1 MLIIPIYA
9 KVSIYRGLLM
19 ALALFDL
26 DKTLLGGD
34 SDFLWG
40 EFLSEIGAVDVNNYQ
55 TQNQKFFDDYA
66 LGKLDIVEYLEFC
79 LSPLADNS
87 IKQLNKWHQ
96 QFMLEKI
103 QPIFLETAKKV
114 VDAHK
119 KNGDRAVVITA
130 TNSFVTRPIAKIYGI
145 DDLLATEPE
154 VIAGKF
160 TGKVS
165 GEPCFQIG
173 KVHKLKQWCKE
184 NNESLNGAYFY
195 SDSHNDLPLLELVDN
210 PIVVHGDNLLLAIAK
225 QKKWQCMDWT

>member
-1 MLIIPIYA
+1 
-9 KVSIYRGLLM
+9 M

-40 EFLSEIGAVDVNNYQ
+40 EFLSEIGAVDVDNYQ
-55 TQNQKFFDDYA
+55 KQNQKFFDDYA
-66 LGKLDIVEYLEFC
+66 KGELDINEYLEFC
-79 LSPLADNS
+79 LKPLANNP

-103 QPIFLETAKKV
+103 QPIFLEKAKKV
-114 VDAHK
+114 VDIHK
-119 KNGDRAVVITA
+119 KNGDRMVVVTA
-130 TNSFVTRPIAKIYGI
+130 TNSFVTRPIAQVYGI
-145 DDLLATEPE
+145 DELLATEPE
-154 VIAGKF
+154 MIAGEF

-173 KVHKLKQWCKE
+173 KVHKLKVWCEE
-184 NNESLNGAYFY
+184 NNESLEGAYFY

-210 PIVVHGDNLLLAIAK
+210 PIVVHGDDKLLAIAK
-225 QKKWQCMDWT
+225 QKNWQCMDWT